1 MDIQNE
7 LRVWAEHVVKK
18 YDPVAK
24 TENSS
29 YYTQSNLKI
38 IKRSPQV
45 LILGINPGSS
55 SNYKAIDPETFLGG
69 NPSFS
74 PDVNWHLW
82 KGLIKIFRAGGIEK
96 LLENEKDF
104 VFSNIYHF
112 DTPKANN

>member
-7 LRVWAEHVVKK
+7 LRVWAKHVVKK

-74 PDVNWHLW
+74 TNVTWPLCKVLS
-82 KGLIKIFRAGGIEK
+82 KIFR
-96 LLENEKDF
+96 
-104 VFSNIYHF
+104 
-112 DTPKANN
+112 